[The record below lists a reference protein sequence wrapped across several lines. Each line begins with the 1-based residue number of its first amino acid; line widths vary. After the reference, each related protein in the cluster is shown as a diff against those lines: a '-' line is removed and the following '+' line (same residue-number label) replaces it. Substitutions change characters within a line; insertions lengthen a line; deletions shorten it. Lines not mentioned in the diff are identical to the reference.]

1 MRILV
6 TGAAGFLG
14 GHVAEWLLA
23 AGHKVAA
30 FDLAVDGR
38 PHLRHADS
46 ICGDLLDRSG
56 LEAACRGSDAIC
68 HLGGVGDVILAGN
81 DPAQAA
87 SANVVG
93 TANVVAAARAA
104 GVSRLVY
111 ASTWEVYGEPLYQPI
126 DEEHPCCPDHPYSI
140 TKLAGERLALAADR
154 HGGVPT
160 IALRLGTAYGSRM
173 RPNAVFSRFI
183 TAACR
188 GEPITIQ
195 GTGLQSRQFTHA
207 RDVARGFQLA
217 VESDV
222 RGEAI
227 NLVSVESTTIRS
239 LAEMVAARFPT
250 EVRYTEPRPGDVS
263 PAVVDSRRAE
273 SLLGWQAE
281 MPFVRGLGELLDEA
295 R

>member
-1 MRILV
+1 MPKELFGQALTYLRNQFEHLLV
-6 TGAAGFLG
+6 YLDDGLMPIDNNETEQLMKQVALGRKNWMFIGSVAAGYR
-14 GHVAEWLLA
+14 A
-23 AGHKVAA
+23 A
-30 FDLAVDGR
+30 DLMSLVSSAHR
-38 PHLRHADS
+38 N
-46 ICGDLLDRSG
+46 DLDIFVYVKDVLDR
-56 LEAACRGSDAIC
+56 L
-68 HLGGVGDVILAGN
+68 
-81 DPAQAA
+81 
-87 SANVVG
+87 
-93 TANVVAAARAA
+93 
-104 GVSRLVY
+104 
-111 ASTWEVYGEPLYQPI
+111 
-126 DEEHPCCPDHPYSI
+126 
-140 TKLAGERLALAADR
+140 LAGETNYDALRPDVWKQSHPEAIRVYRVEERQARADAKAVKRARRRIAKRGWSGPDRLDPLR
-154 HGGVPT
+154 GPHGGGGRS
-160 IALRLGTAYGSRM
+160 L
-173 RPNAVFSRFI
+173 N
-183 TAACR
+183 AACR

-207 RDVARGFQLA
+207 RDIARGFQLA

-263 PAVVDSRRAE
+263 PAVVDARRAQ